1 MRRLFACLI
10 VLCVLSNVKSY
21 DLYEKLIAAVRSL
34 EQALANEPIEV
45 QERTLSTYLTTYASH
60 LPSSAQLFN
69 VYEDISSDGTLGA
82 SRSALRKSNPWENIR
97 RRYVA
102 NSKDDKRF
110 QALMKELE
118 ARESKM
124 PENKFRSEIEGLK

>member
-45 QERTLSTYLTTYASH
+45 QERMLSTYLTTYAKH
-60 LPSSAQLFN
+60 LPSSVQLFN
-69 VYEDISSDGTLGA
+69 VYEDTSSDGTLGA
-82 SRSALRKSNPWENIR
+82 GRSVLRKSNPWENIR

-118 ARESKM
+118 ARESRM

>member
-1 MRRLFACLI
+1 M
-10 VLCVLSNVKSY
+10 LS
-21 DLYEKLIAAVRSL
+21 LYL
-34 EQALANEPIEV
+34 N
-45 QERTLSTYLTTYASH
+45 TYTRH

-69 VYEDISSDGTLGA
+69 VYEDISSDGSLGA
-82 SRSALRKSNPWENIR
+82 GRSVLRKSNPWENIR

-102 NSKDDKRF
+102 NSNDDKRF
-110 QALMKELE
+110 KALMKQLE